1 MAKIKEEDL
10 RLNVIVNGDSGRKKI
25 MELEQAVASSNN
37 RIREMRKEMTM
48 LAREGQTNSARYKEL
63 SQSIKD
69 ETAAIKQNKEQMND
83 LRSKLSL
90 NSMTIGELS
99 KRVRELQ
106 GALKNAAPGTKEWD
120 QLNNELRTTEAR
132 LKQLK
137 GTAGGA
143 GSSINGLT
151 GTLGKAAGAFTAVL
165 MVGRRVVSMLS
176 GAFNTIKDF
185 EQANVN
191 LATILGK
198 DVGLIFDLT
207 NQAKELG
214 ATTRYTASEVTGLQ
228 TELAKLG
235 FTQRE
240 ILQMS
245 QSVLNFATAVGSQ
258 LPESAALAGST
269 LRMFGLRASE
279 TEDVMATLA
288 LSTNKSALNFSYLQT
303 SMSIVG
309 PVARTFGFSVKDTTA
324 LLGTLAN
331 AGFDASSAAT
341 ATRNIILNLAN
352 ANGKLAK
359 ALGEPIHTFP
369 ELIDGLKT
377 LNDKGVDLATTLE
390 LTDKRSV
397 AAFNA
402 FLSGAESAK
411 ALRDE
416 LEDTGGVLQDIADK
430 RMNTLSGSIDSLKSA
445 WERFI
450 LSMEN
455 SKGVLKD
462 VVDLLTDI
470 VRGATPGKDVDPGDT
485 ARRTQSYVGGLWNMY
500 FNEENGVDLINQ
512 AIQADEQNMERGLKE
527 AERKLESASGILAK
541 RRAKKEV
548 EYWQQGLAVMAG
560 ARQELSD
567 RLLWNAGA
575 YHSGSGTGS
584 GDGGP
589 GDDDKNKKAWSLQ
602 SDEAFL
608 TAKAELTR
616 QFNQGQIESQ
626 EEYEKRLY
634 ELEVSS
640 LEARLATGKEKGAAR
655 AKIES
660 EIQDKTMEYNAK
672 AKKAR
677 EKAEADEKKAREK
690 AEADERKARKEHLDQ
705 VQKSFTAEKDA
716 HDAARLQIEN
726 EWDQRL
732 LTVKKGS
739 KQEKQ
744 LLKQKN
750 SELLKED
757 ARYLGELRT
766 LLEEIVK
773 TGIVNG
779 VELTSEE
786 LQAYKKKLADTIH
799 QINQNAA
806 ADAANE
812 KGSYSGKYG
821 GEAELFGIKASDWDL
836 FFDNLEKGKLGV
848 EDLGLALKGIGEV
861 AQEGFKLANQ
871 AIQLTNAKEK
881 KALDEYKKG
890 QDSRKKALEERYRA
904 GLMTESQ
911 YNAEVAKMEEE
922 LQAKEEE
929 AELEAARRTKT
940 MSIIESIINTAL
952 AATKALAQG
961 GFPAGAV
968 MAGIVT
974 ALGAA
979 QTAMI
984 AAQPVGYAGGGYIV
998 RRRQDGKQYDAVYAP
1013 DKRGYVSGPTVL
1025 VGEEGGEY
1033 VIPAE
1038 ALQNPQI
1045 RMVADTI
1052 ESARRSGSLRSL
1064 RMEAISPSMAVSGRA
1079 AGGYTSGAA
1088 ATDTVAAMAELSRL
1102 SETVDRLNAVLENGI
1117 RADVSMLGKHG
1128 LVDRINEYE
1137 RAKNRGNLYDRDT
1150 NQSRSSVRSR
1160 SGR

>member
-1 MAKIKEEDL
+1 MARIKEEDL
-10 RLNVIVNGDSGRKKI
+10 RLNVIVNGDVGRKKI
-25 MELEQAVASSNN
+25 MELEQAVTSSNN
-37 RIREMRKEMTM
+37 RIREMRQEMAM

-69 ETAAIKQNKEQMND
+69 ETASIKQNKEQMND

-106 GALKNAAPGTKEWD
+106 GALRNTAPETEKW
-120 QLNNELRTTEAR
+120 NELNSELRATEAR

-137 GTAGGA
+137 GSAGGA

-165 MVGRRVVSMLS
+165 LVGRKVVSMLS

-185 EQANVN
+185 EQANVD

-235 FTQRE
+235 FSQRE

-245 QSVLNFATAVGSQ
+245 QHVLNFATAVGSE

-279 TEDVMATLA
+279 TEDIMATLA

-359 ALGEPIHTFP
+359 ALGEPVHTFP

-402 FLSGAESAK
+402 FLSGADSAK
-411 ALRDE
+411 VLREE
-416 LEDTGGVLQDIADK
+416 LEETGGVLQDITDK
-430 RMNTLSGSIDSLKSA
+430 RMNTLAGSIDQLKSA

-462 VVDLLTDI
+462 VVDLLTNI
-470 VRGATPGKDVDPGDT
+470 VRGATPGEETDSGET
-485 ARRTQSYVGGLWNMY
+485 ARRTQSYVAGLWNMY
-500 FNEENGVDLINQ
+500 FNEKDGVDLINK
-512 AIQADEQNMERGLKE
+512 AIQADEQTMERGLKE

-548 EYWQQGLAVMAG
+548 EYYRQGLAVMAG

-567 RLLWNAGA
+567 RLRWNAGT
-575 YHSGSGTGS
+575 YNSGGETGS
-584 GDGGP
+584 GNGGSGGDG
-589 GDDDKNKKAWSLQ
+589 DKKKKQAWSLQ

-616 QFNQGQIESQ
+616 QFNEGQIESQ

-634 ELEVSS
+634 QLEVSS

-677 EKAEADEKKAREK
+677 EKADADEKKAREK
-690 AEADERKARKEHLDQ
+690 AEAAEKKAREKAEAAEKKARKEQLDQ
-705 VQKSFTAEKDA
+705 VQKRFNAEKDA
-716 HDAARLQIEN
+716 HELALQQIEN
-726 EWDQRL
+726 EWDERL
-732 LTVKKGS
+732 RSVKKGS
-739 KQEKQ
+739 KEEKQ

-757 ARYLGELRT
+757 ARYLAELRT
-766 LLEEIVK
+766 LLEDIVQ
-773 TGIVNG
+773 TGVVDG

-786 LQAYKKKLADTIH
+786 LLAYKKKLADTIH
-799 QINQNAA
+799 KINQNAA
-806 ADAANE
+806 SEASNE
-812 KGSYSGKYG
+812 KESYSGRYG
-821 GEAELFGIKASDWDL
+821 GESELFGIKASDWDL
-836 FFDNLEKGKLGV
+836 FFSNL
-848 EDLGLALKGIGEV
+848 
-861 AQEGFKLANQ
+861 
-871 AIQLTNAKEK
+871 
-881 KALDEYKKG
+881 
-890 QDSRKKALEERYRA
+890 
-904 GLMTESQ
+904 
-911 YNAEVAKMEEE
+911 
-922 LQAKEEE
+922 
-929 AELEAARRTKT
+929 
-940 MSIIESIINTAL
+940 
-952 AATKALAQG
+952 
-961 GFPAGAV
+961 
-968 MAGIVT
+968 
-974 ALGAA
+974 
-979 QTAMI
+979 
-984 AAQPVGYAGGGYIV
+984 
-998 RRRQDGKQYDAVYAP
+998 
-1013 DKRGYVSGPTVL
+1013 
-1025 VGEEGGEY
+1025 
-1033 VIPAE
+1033 
-1038 ALQNPQI
+1038 
-1045 RMVADTI
+1045 
-1052 ESARRSGSLRSL
+1052 
-1064 RMEAISPSMAVSGRA
+1064 
-1079 AGGYTSGAA
+1079 
-1088 ATDTVAAMAELSRL
+1088 
-1102 SETVDRLNAVLENGI
+1102 
-1117 RADVSMLGKHG
+1117 
-1128 LVDRINEYE
+1128 
-1137 RAKNRGNLYDRDT
+1137 
-1150 NQSRSSVRSR
+1150 
-1160 SGR
+1160 

>member
-198 DVGLIFDLT
+198 DVSLIFDLT

-377 LNDKGVDLATTLE
+377 LNDKGVDLATTLK

-470 VRGATPGKDVDPGDT
+470 VRGATPGEDVDPGDT

-575 YHSGSGTGS
+575 YHSGGGTGS

-589 GDDDKNKKAWSLQ
+589 GGDDKNKKAWSLQ
-602 SDEAFL
+602 SDKAFL

-616 QFNQGQIESQ
+616 QFNEGQIESQ

-690 AEADERKARKEHLDQ
+690 AEADEKKARKEHLDQ

-716 HDAARLQIEN
+716 HEAARLQIEN

-836 FFDNLEKGKLGV
+836 FFNNLEKGKLGV
-848 EDLGLALKGIGEV
+848 EDLGLALKGIGDV

-871 AIQLTNAKEK
+871 AIQLTTAKEK

-904 GLMTESQ
+904 GLMTKSQ
-911 YNAEVAKMEEE
+911 YNAEVEKMEAEM
-922 LQAKEEE
+922 QAKEEE

-1013 DKRGYVSGPTVL
+1013 NKRGYVTGPTVL

-1038 ALQNPQI
+1038 ALENPQI

-1052 ESARRSGSLRSL
+1052 ESARRSGRLRSL
-1064 RMEAISPSMAVSGRA
+1064 RMEAISPAMAVSGRA
-1079 AGGYTSGAA
+1079 AGGYTTGAA
-1088 ATDTVAAMAELSRL
+1088 AADMSGTLAELARMSD
-1102 SETVDRLNAVLENGI
+1102 TVDRLSDILENGI
-1117 RADVSMLGKHG
+1117 EANVSMLGRHG
-1128 LVDRINEYE
+1128 LVNKINEYN
-1137 RAKNRGNLYDRDT
+1137 RAKSRGNLYDRDT